1 MQGAWSGAV
10 IAELEDT
17 AVIEGN
23 HCFGADAMKLESFEP
38 TSTSTVEDAA
48 WVWPEITHAVENVE
62 GRVAFRRGVAVGE
75 SGAEDVFVRL

>member
-48 WVWPEITHAVENVE
+48 WVWPENNARRRE
-62 GRVAFRRGVAVGE
+62 RRGPCRLPAGR
-75 SGAEDVFVRL
+75 SGRRERS